1 MNSQIPEEP
10 GRPPSDEAI
19 TERQVD
25 LRAMAEAVREASEA
39 LRRFTDLAR
48 LTNHRLDDRLA
59 DLEQVAEDCRGW
71 ALGFAYGT
79 GAI

>member
-1 MNSQIPEEP
+1 
-10 GRPPSDEAI
+10 
-19 TERQVD
+19 
-25 LRAMAEAVREASEA
+25 MAEAAREVSEA

-59 DLEQVAEDCRGW
+59 DLEQVAEDCWGW
-71 ALGFAYGT
+71 AFGFAYGA